1 MVLRAWALP
10 PAQLM
15 IHSVG
20 GLGGWVVMEVGRGDG
35 AGGRLEPVG
44 EVLQGLIMTA
54 LGCAKLFFEMP
65 FRSSL
70 VA

>member
-20 GLGGWVVMEVGRGDG
+20 GLGGCVVMEVGGGMEQVGGWSQQVRCCRG
-35 AGGRLEPVG
+35 
-44 EVLQGLIMTA
+44 
-54 LGCAKLFFEMP
+54 
-65 FRSSL
+65 
-70 VA
+70 

>member
-1 MVLRAWALP
+1 MG
-10 PAQLM
+10 
-15 IHSVG
+15 SDG
-20 GLGGWVVMEVGRGDG
+20 GGRGDG
-35 AGGRLEPVG
+35 AGGRLEPAG

-54 LGCAKLFFEMP
+54 LGCANLFLEMP